1 MLSNHV
7 VMHIDED
14 DSDMILKELAE
25 EWGPTITVVD
35 FGYGHTGTLKSA
47 MVIVRTGLKQIDIDP
62 KWSLDAIRPPS
73 LDDVLVYYTPD
84 SATFPQCTHT
94 PM

>member
-7 VMHIDED
+7 VMHIDKD
-14 DSDMILKELAE
+14 DSDINLKELAE

-35 FGYGHTGTLKSA
+35 FGYDHTGTLKSA
-47 MVIVRTGLKQIDIDP
+47 MVIVRTGLMQIDIDP

-84 SATFPQCTHT
+84 RATFPQCTHT
-94 PM
+94 PI